1 MHQCTCVYIIVQLCT
16 VYMRGDKMNKKI
28 LISIG
33 CVLCGLVI
41 CYMIFSASTGND
53 DVEIN
58 MDLLI
63 SLGPQIN
70 ESVYYEDLDKGLLDS
85 SCEDG
90 LYVLRS
96 ESGYTWTIKTDTND
110 TVQYVLRARS

>member
-1 MHQCTCVYIIVQLCT
+1 
-16 VYMRGDKMNKKI
+16 MNKKI
-28 LISIG
+28 LILIG
-33 CVLCGLVI
+33 CVLCGLII
-41 CYMIFSASTGND
+41 CYMIFSTSTENE

-63 SLGPQIN
+63 SLGLQIN
-70 ESVYYEDLDKGLLDS
+70 ESVYYEDLENGLLDS

-110 TVQYVLRARS
+110 TVQYVLRVRS

>member
-1 MHQCTCVYIIVQLCT
+1 
-16 VYMRGDKMNKKI
+16 MNKKI

-33 CVLCGLVI
+33 CVLCGLII
-41 CYMIFSASTGND
+41 CHMIFLASTGSKDSGISIDFLN
-53 DVEIN
+53 
-58 MDLLI
+58 

-70 ESVYYEDLDKGLLDS
+70 ESVYYEDLEKGLLDS

-90 LYVLRS
+90 LYILRS

-110 TVQYVLRARS
+110 TVQYVLRVRS

>member
-1 MHQCTCVYIIVQLCT
+1 MYVIVQCNT
-16 VYMRGDKMNKKI
+16 VNIRCDKMNKKI

-41 CYMIFSASTGND
+41 CYMIFSASTENE

-85 SCEDG
+85 SYEDG

-110 TVQYVLRARS
+110 SVQYVLRVRS